1 MDNFMKRKIREYESN
16 TRQKA
21 IEIITKDYYQI
32 LQDAIDSYDLRDL
45 EDARWKRLG
54 GQTLEDFINQQY
66 KIRLNKLGLNNQ
78 N

>member
-1 MDNFMKRKIREYESN
+1 MKRKIREYESN

-21 IEIITKDYYQI
+21 IEAITKRYYQI

-54 GQTLEDFINQQY
+54 GQTLEDFIKQQY
-66 KIRLNKLGLNNQ
+66 ELRKIKLGLTN
-78 N
+78 

>member
-54 GQTLEDFINQQY
+54 GQTLEDFIKQQY
-66 KIRLNKLGLNNQ
+66 ELRKIKLGLNN
-78 N
+78 